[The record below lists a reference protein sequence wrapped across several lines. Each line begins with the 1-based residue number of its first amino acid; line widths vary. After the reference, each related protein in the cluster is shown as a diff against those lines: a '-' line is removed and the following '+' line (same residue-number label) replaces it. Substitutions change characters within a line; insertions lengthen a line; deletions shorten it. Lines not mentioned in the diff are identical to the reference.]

1 MTRSPLWIQGIAR
14 TGKTQHLVEQIRLY
28 LDNPCLHPAHHR
40 NSASSALGNPPP
52 LIFAATGD
60 NRLTLTESL
69 TTALGPGVLLDTTTP
84 LGFLRREVILYW
96 PLLVEKGK
104 VAAQFPLFLRSETEQ
119 ELATQLW
126 RDRLPELMA
135 LNAATTTAADS
146 AALNQDWSRSRLDRI
161 DPSRSDPSRPDPH
174 SPHSQARTVRQLLD
188 LFTLASSAGFPWTA
202 APSTPHSAGL
212 PQFGHP
218 SLASSAWWSL
228 AQALGQSW
236 QQWCR
241 DQGFLTYGL
250 VCDLYSQGLL
260 SHDRY
265 LATLH
270 RRFPAIFADD
280 LDEYPG
286 IMAFLFQKLLE
297 RGSQGVFTFNPQGS
311 VRLGFGADPTAFR
324 PLQHYCRNAGQI
336 QILEAPSQSL
346 AQQLGQTLAD
356 LVQSGMVSLPLP
368 GIDPQNNPLQV
379 IQTTTRS
386 QLLRDTADW
395 ITQLLSQ
402 GHCQPQD
409 IAIITPGTDAI
420 ARYALLEILSHR
432 KLPIQPLTEQRP
444 LISVALVRA
453 LLTLLALVY
462 PGLGRWVER
471 EQVAE
476 LLEVLSQGSV
486 GGLDPVRSG
495 LLADHCYRPDL
506 DRPQLLEVTAFP
518 RWDRL
523 GYRAAQA
530 YNHLRTWIQQQ
541 RQLLDQGQ
549 TQTFVQVL
557 DRAIQT
563 FLWQGST
570 LAYDHLAALR
580 ELLET
585 AQHYQEVAHRL
596 PSPASPGSNS
606 SLTPA
611 SALVQRFILLLR
623 QGTLTANPYPTQHLG
638 PQAHSITLATLFQ
651 YRLNRCYHRYQF
663 WLDVGSPAWLTRG
676 RGLWGASLF
685 LHDRWLAD
693 RELADRELA
702 DRELLDRGPVDREL
716 ADRELLDR
724 ELTDRELTDRAL
736 TDRELTDRPNLG
748 RDAMPETPGTPQANG
763 NYRAETREF
772 QDFSTDSVALELEN
786 PLDLTRSLLMEELRL
801 EGVRLQQT
809 VVDLLGRAGDR
820 IYLCH
825 SELSLGGQD
834 QFGPLLPLVYVGTP
848 IESP

>member
-1 MTRSPLWIQGIAR
+1 
-14 TGKTQHLVEQIRLY
+14 
-28 LDNPCLHPAHHR
+28 
-40 NSASSALGNPPP
+40 
-52 LIFAATGD
+52 
-60 NRLTLTESL
+60 
-69 TTALGPGVLLDTTTP
+69 
-84 LGFLRREVILYW
+84 
-96 PLLVEKGK
+96 
-104 VAAQFPLFLRSETEQ
+104 
-119 ELATQLW
+119 
-126 RDRLPELMA
+126 
-135 LNAATTTAADS
+135 
-146 AALNQDWSRSRLDRI
+146 NQDWTRSRLDRM
-161 DPSRSDPSRPDPH
+161 DPSRPETH

-202 APSTPHSAGL
+202 APSAPQSAEI
-212 PQFGHP
+212 PQFGHS

-228 AQALGQSW
+228 AQVLGQAW
-236 QQWCR
+236 RQWCR

-250 VCDLYSQGLL
+250 VCDLYGQGLL

-265 LATLH
+265 LETLH
-270 RRFPAIFADD
+270 RRFPAVFVDD

-286 IMAFLFQKLLE
+286 IMTFLFQKLLE
-297 RGSQGVFTFNPQGS
+297 GGSQAVFTFNPQGS

-324 PLQHYCRNAGQI
+324 PLQYYCRNAGQI
-336 QILEAPSQSL
+336 QVLEAPSQSL

-432 KLPIQPLTEQRP
+432 NLPIQPLTEQRP

-476 LLEVLSQGSV
+476 MLEVLSQGSV

-506 DRPQLLEVTAFP
+506 DRPQLLEMTAFP

-523 GYRAAQA
+523 GDRKAQA
-530 YNHLRTWIQQQ
+530 YDRIRTWIQQQ
-541 RQLLDQGQ
+541 QQFLAQGQ

-596 PSPASPGSNS
+596 PPPASPSSNLA
-606 SLTPA
+606 LTPA

-651 YRLNRCYHRYQF
+651 YRLNRCSHRYQF

-685 LHDRWLAD
+685 LHDRWLVDRKLVDRGLAD
-693 RELADRELA
+693 RELADCELIDCELTARELADRELT
-702 DRELLDRGPVDREL
+702 DHET
-716 ADRELLDR
+716 DR
-724 ELTDRELTDRAL
+724 ELTDREADRELTDREADREL
-736 TDRELTDRPNLG
+736 TDREADRELTDRPSLD
-748 RDAMPETPGTPQANG
+748 RDTTPETLETSEING
-763 NYRAETREF
+763 DQRAETGKF
-772 QDFSTDSVALELEN
+772 QTFPTDSASLALEN
-786 PLDLTRSLLMEELRL
+786 SLDLTRSLLLEELRL

-834 QFGPLLPLVYVGTP
+834 QFGPLLPLVYVGNP
-848 IESP
+848 IDPHPVDEKHG